1 MGRFWRQII
10 KGEKGQALPIVLVLL
25 VLGGLIIAPSLNLA
39 SASLNAG
46 KIVKENV
53 KGVFAADA
61 GVEYAIWCLK
71 NSTVPPTQ
79 LPENVNQTQVEI
91 LAEDMGPYTLAYY
104 GIILDVS
111 PSEHYDWLTV
121 EGQIEWDGE
130 AEAYKYTI
138 TATRL
143 EGYVGGCTLIEVGA
157 RLPVGYS
164 YDPGSAAG
172 MSPLEPEPIE
182 QDVAGAYMI
191 PWKFDSNPVTPPYTP
206 EPELTP
212 EEPVAI
218 QTFYITG
225 EGDLVGDYT
234 WVKASRSDI
243 GAVGEVTGMLHR
255 ITATATRPGDGKIMA
270 TVKAD
275 VIWDEG
281 TGETR
286 IILWQINP
294 P

>member
-1 MGRFWRQII
+1 M
-10 KGEKGQALPIVLVLL
+10 KGEKGQALPIVLALL
-25 VLGGLIIAPSLNLA
+25 VLGGLIIIPSLSLA

-61 GVEYAIWCLK
+61 GVEHAIWCIK

-79 LPENVNQTQVEI
+79 LPDVNQMQVAIVDFEN
-91 LAEDMGPYTLAYY
+91 LGPYTLAYY
-104 GIILDVS
+104 GIIVDVS
-111 PSEHYDWLTV
+111 PSEHYDWLAV
-121 EGQIEWDGE
+121 EGQIVWDGE

-143 EGYVGGCTLIEVGA
+143 EAYVGGCILTEVGV

-164 YDPGSAAG
+164 YQMGSAAG
-172 MSPLEPEPIE
+172 SSPLDPDPIE
-182 QDVAGAYMI
+182 QDAAGAYML
-191 PWKFDSNPVTPPYTP
+191 PWKFDSNPQSPPYTP
-206 EPELTP
+206 EPELTQGEP
-212 EEPVAI
+212 EAT
-218 QTFYITG
+218 QTFYFTG

-234 WVKASRSDI
+234 WLRASRADI
-243 GAVGEVTGMLHR
+243 GAVGEVTGMLYS

>member
-1 MGRFWRQII
+1 M
-10 KGEKGQALPIVLVLL
+10 KGEKGQALPIVLALL
-25 VLGGLIIAPSLNLA
+25 ILGGLIIAPSLGLA

-61 GVEYAIWCLK
+61 GVEHAIWCIR
-71 NSTVPPTQ
+71 NSTVPPAQ
-79 LPENVNQTQVEI
+79 LPENVNQLQVEI
-91 LAEDMGPYTLAYY
+91 LAEDLGPYTLAYEDEV
-104 GIILDVS
+104 LDVS
-111 PSEHYDWLTV
+111 ASEHYDWIAL
-121 EGQIEWDGE
+121 EGQMVWNEG
-130 AEAYKYTI
+130 AEAYNYTI
-138 TATRL
+138 TVTRL
-143 EGYVGGCTLIEVGA
+143 PECDGGIKLTEVGA

-164 YDPGSAAG
+164 YEPSSAALFG
-172 MSPLEPEPIE
+172 DNLSTGEP
-182 QDVAGAYMI
+182 DDTLDGAGAHMLGWDI
-191 PWKFDSNPVTPPYTP
+191 PPPL
-206 EPELTP
+206 PELTP
-212 EEPVAI
+212 EEPVAT
-218 QTFYITG
+218 QAFYFTG

-234 WVKASRSDI
+234 WIIASRSDI
-243 GAVGEVTGMLHR
+243 GTVGEVTGILHS

>member
-1 MGRFWRQII
+1 M
-10 KGEKGQALPIVLVLL
+10 KGEKGQALPIVLALL
-25 VLGGLIIAPSLNLA
+25 VLGGLIIIPSLGLA
-39 SASLNAG
+39 SAGLNAG

-61 GVEYAIWCLK
+61 GVEHAIWCIK
-71 NSTVPPTQ
+71 NSAVPPAQ
-79 LPENVNQTQVEI
+79 LPENVNQMQVEI
-91 LAEDMGPYTLAYY
+91 LVEGGDPYTLAYY
-104 GIILDVS
+104 GIILTVS
-111 PSEHYDWLTV
+111 PSEHYDWLAV
-121 EGQIEWDGE
+121 EGQIEWDGG
-130 AEAYKYTI
+130 AEAYKYTV

-143 EGYVGGCTLIEVGA
+143 EACTGGITLTEVGV

-164 YDPGSAAG
+164 YQMGSAAG

-182 QDVAGAYMI
+182 QDAAGAYML
-191 PWKFDSNPVTPPYTP
+191 PWKFDSNPQSPPYTP

-212 EEPVAI
+212 GEPEAT
-218 QTFYITG
+218 QTFYFTG

-234 WVKASRSDI
+234 WVVASRADV
-243 GAVGEVTGMLHR
+243 GAVGEVTGMLYT
-255 ITATATRPGDGKIMA
+255 ITAIATRPGDGKIMA